1 MQNKGAGLILYLKPI
16 RDNDLY
22 IKILSA
28 NDIVLSGLVYGGQSL
43 KKRSTYQ
50 PGYFIEFNQLQKN
63 YNSINLF
70 NGEIISPFIV
80 NIYYDKF
87 KSFSLLAILSILN
100 ESIYEGSIT
109 NGLFLSVKNLI
120 NFINENKNWFL
131 SFCEWLLYYLKL
143 LGYEIDYNN
152 HLDLKYYNLNSLSF
166 QKIRTNSNSILFPH
180 QLLRRNG
187 KITYESVKSL
197 FIIFET
203 VYKKSHLT
211 HLNNTV
217 SANYL
222 NFKFLIL
229 EELKKNK

>member
-109 NGLFLSVKNLI
+109 NGLFLSVKNGTM
-120 NFINENKNWFL
+120 FKKL
-131 SFCEWLLYYLKL
+131 S
-143 LGYEIDYNN
+143 
-152 HLDLKYYNLNSLSF
+152 
-166 QKIRTNSNSILFPH
+166 T
-180 QLLRRNG
+180 
-187 KITYESVKSL
+187 
-197 FIIFET
+197 
-203 VYKKSHLT
+203 
-211 HLNNTV
+211 
-217 SANYL
+217 
-222 NFKFLIL
+222 
-229 EELKKNK
+229 